1 MESSIND
8 FGRYSPVAQNLMAKM
23 GYEAGRGLG
32 KTSQGIVEPV
42 STSMQRGRRGLG
54 HIPKDW
60 TDQNLNQDTGLGHIL
75 DCLKDEKVYDPM
87 YRNLQRP
94 RNDWDLLQEVVKVN
108 EQPEIHH
115 SSSIITMERNN
126 NVLTCEEVEDF
137 LTSEKRLFNRRGS
150 KESEESYSSQS
161 SIRWG
166 SYESNGA
173 CSFYYSN
180 VQTMNPNAQEFGLN
194 PNAQEFVPTP
204 QMEMETSPVE
214 KKSKKKTKK
223 ANKPSTT
230 RCCTYCFRQG
240 YDAAMYESHSMRKKS
255 KELICPVLLSD
266 LCKTCGDTH
275 NDRDIHKESDCPV
288 RGFQPF
294 IISKFC

>member
-60 TDQNLNQDTGLGHIL
+60 TDQNLNRDTGLGHIL

-94 RNDWDLLQEVVKVN
+94 QNDLDPLQEVVKVN
-108 EQPEIHH
+108 EQPEICL
-115 SSSIITMERNN
+115 SKLWITMERNN

-180 VQTMNPNAQEFGLN
+180 VQTMNTNAQEFGLN

-204 QMEMETSPVE
+204 QIEMETSPVG

-230 RCCTYCFRQG
+230 RCCTYW
-240 YDAAMYESHSMRKKS
+240 
-255 KELICPVLLSD
+255 
-266 LCKTCGDTH
+266 
-275 NDRDIHKESDCPV
+275 
-288 RGFQPF
+288 
-294 IISKFC
+294 